1 MMRSSI
7 ESSEAAILGNATEF
21 RTPPNKLLKTYHSD
35 TPVECD
41 EWGEI
46 APLGITAKCSAP
58 PKAEIGKEN
67 RQKRFKIQRVA
78 ATVLGVD
85 AQKKLQKSDKK
96 HASDIHRVCSC
107 TWTAVANNV
116 DLMRSVE
123 HGSGH
128 VKNVATCG
136 SVWSCPVCTAKIQER
151 RRQEIAQAMD
161 SWYEQGGQ
169 VVMVTLTAPHYN
181 NQSLAELRAM
191 QSAALTSL
199 RKDSGSYR
207 RFLKEDQGFKGLIR
221 ALEVTVSNRNGWHL
235 HTHELWFVKGDANVG
250 RIKKRTLERWE
261 NACYK
266 AGLLNAFDDKQVRA
280 FRRHSVDI
288 KASVSCSEYLAKMD
302 DTSHW
307 GADREIAK
315 QSTKQGKRKGSFHPF
330 GLLAEV
336 EDKTDKKAWSA
347 AKFTEYANVM
357 KGAKQLHW
365 STKLKGFF
373 GIGEK
378 SDEEIATE
386 ETATLEK
393 VSSIAKEL
401 WYKICKAGARATL
414 LEVIETKDDRALH
427 VFLDQFKGSSDGTKP
442 NADVEHDVKLSRE
455 GVESSGELIE
465 SEQIDL
471 LVAEFVR
478 TLDNNKFVLNAEP
491 SETPQSFSSKYRSRL
506 LGGCS
511 FSPR

>member
-1 MMRSSI
+1 
-7 ESSEAAILGNATEF
+7 
-21 RTPPNKLLKTYHSD
+21 
-35 TPVECD
+35 
-41 EWGEI
+41 
-46 APLGITAKCSAP
+46 
-58 PKAEIGKEN
+58 
-67 RQKRFKIQRVA
+67 RFKYQRVA
-78 ATVLGVD
+78 ASVLGVD
-85 AQKKLQKSDKK
+85 AQKKMQKNDKK
-96 HASDIHRVCSC
+96 HASEIHRVCAC

-151 RRQEIAQAMD
+151 RRQEIALAMD
-161 SWYEQGGQ
+161 KWYEQGGQ

-181 NQSLAELRAM
+181 DQSLAELRAM
-191 QSAALTSL
+191 QGAALTSL

-235 HTHELWFVKGDANVG
+235 HTHELWFVKGDANAG

-280 FRRHSVDI
+280 FRRRSVDI
-288 KASVSCSEYLAKMD
+288 KASASCSEYLAKMD
-302 DTSHW
+302 DASHW

-315 QSTKQGKRKGSFHPF
+315 QSTKHGKKKGSFHPF
-330 GLLAEV
+330 GLLAEI
-336 EDKTDKKAWSA
+336 EEKTDKKAWAA
-347 AKFTEYANVM
+347 AKFTEYANDM
-357 KGAKQLHW
+357 KGARQLFW
-365 STKLKGFF
+365 SPLLKDFF

-378 SDEEIATE
+378 SDEEIAAE

-393 VSSIAKEL
+393 VRSIAKEL

-427 VFLDQFKGSSDGTKP
+427 VFLDQFKGSSDGVKP
-442 NADVEHDVKLSRE
+442 CADVEHDTKLSCE
-455 GVESSGELIE
+455 GVESSGESIE
-465 SEQIDL
+465 TEQIDL
-471 LVAEFVR
+471 LVADFVR
-478 TLDNNKFVLNAEP
+478 TLDNNKFLFDAESLP
-491 SETPQSFSSKYRSRL
+491 KTQSFSDRYGSSVRTSTNGAKYV
-506 LGGCS
+506 
-511 FSPR
+511 